1 MPPLPETNTSF
12 SRLSDRI
19 LSALELAIDQKD
31 VLIAEQLLRAL
42 ELAMTRNAGGANFKE
57 KRDYPPA
64 IANAISRLD
73 ALKTS

>member
-1 MPPLPETNTSF
+1 MHSPAENSATF

-31 VLIAEQLLRAL
+31 VLIAEHLLRVL
-42 ELAMTRNAGGANFKE
+42 EMAMTRNAGGAKFKE

-64 IANAISRLD
+64 IAEAVNRLE
-73 ALKTS
+73 ALKK